1 MLPYVIAGVLA
12 VVLLY
17 AAFRTFGG
25 AASQPVDPN
34 VLLRT
39 ALDIARAAVH
49 ELRSDSTGDV
59 APAAGK
65 GGDPARALRRRLDGA
80 GQLLQQVDAGDLD
93 DSGAAAH
100 AVLSVAVEELS
111 WSLRLRQS
119 PGYAAGGGMHAAVD
133 ALLEHAGR
141 CIAEAVALVPG
152 SAVAE
157 EVRGAT

>member
-12 VVLLY
+12 VVFLY
-17 AAFRTFGG
+17 AAYRMFGG
-25 AASQPVDPN
+25 AASQPVDPR

-39 ALDIARAAVH
+39 ALGIAAACAQ
-49 ELRSDSTGDV
+49 ELRSDPAGDV
-59 APAAGK
+59 APVTGK
-65 GGDPARALRRRLDGA
+65 GGDPARSLRRRLDGA
-80 GQLLQQVDAGDLD
+80 GQLLQQIDAGDLD
-93 DSGAAAH
+93 DSGATAH

-119 PGYAAGGGMHAAVD
+119 PAYAAGSGMHAAVD
-133 ALLEHAGR
+133 ALQEHAAR
-141 CIAEAVALVPG
+141 CIAEAAALVPG